1 MDKEY
6 KNRISDQ
13 IDSVSKSF
21 SKTELQQRIADL
33 EYQLREI
40 KEHGLGDS
48 DAALTEW
55 RIERDLKIELDLE
68 SMASNEINLNCNIK
82 GLKK

>member
-13 IDSVSKSF
+13 IDSDSKSF

-40 KEHGLGDS
+40 KNHGLGDS

-68 SMASNEINLNCNIK
+68 SMASNEVNLNCNIK

>member
-6 KNRISDQ
+6 KNRINDQ
-13 IDSVSKSF
+13 IDSDSKSF
-21 SKTELQQRIADL
+21 SKTELLQRIADL

-40 KEHGLGDS
+40 KNHGLGDS

-68 SMASNEINLNCNIK
+68 SMASNEVNLNCNIK

>member
-6 KNRISDQ
+6 KNRISDK

-40 KEHGLGDS
+40 KNHGLGDS

-68 SMASNEINLNCNIK
+68 SMASNEVNLNCNIK

>member
-6 KNRISDQ
+6 KNRINDQ
-13 IDSVSKSF
+13 IDSDSKSF
-21 SKTELQQRIADL
+21 SKTELLQRIADL

-40 KEHGLGDS
+40 KNHGLGDS
-48 DAALTEW
+48 DAALTEC

-68 SMASNEINLNCNIK
+68 SMASNEVNLNCNIK

>member
-6 KNRISDQ
+6 KNRINDQ
-13 IDSVSKSF
+13 IDSDSKSF
-21 SKTELQQRIADL
+21 SKTELLQRIADL

-40 KEHGLGDS
+40 KNHGLGDS

-55 RIERDLKIELDLE
+55 RIERDLKIELDFE
-68 SMASNEINLNCNIK
+68 SMASNEVNLNCNIK

>member
-13 IDSVSKSF
+13 IDSDSKSF
-21 SKTELQQRIADL
+21 SKTELLQRIADL

-40 KEHGLGDS
+40 KNHGLGDS

-68 SMASNEINLNCNIK
+68 SMASNEVNLNCNIK

>member
-6 KNRISDQ
+6 KNRINDQ
-13 IDSVSKSF
+13 IDSDSKSF

-40 KEHGLGDS
+40 KNHGLGDS

-68 SMASNEINLNCNIK
+68 SMASNEVNLNCNIK